1 MAKEKSDRQ
10 SSVHRIETELL
21 KDISIGS
28 ISPGDRMDE
37 TKLAARFKVSRTPV
51 REALNRLAA
60 QGVLAKSE
68 RKGLRVAE
76 YSREEM
82 AQMFEAM
89 HEIEAICARL
99 ASQRLSLLAR
109 SSIEAAQA
117 ECVSAANE
125 GDLPRYLNANENLH
139 FLIYRATE
147 NPYICDIASSYRRKT
162 GPFRAKKF
170 LSKVDLLASAEAHSV
185 LIKKIFSA
193 DSEVAVQ
200 GMREHMNDS
209 FMRVLAANGPE

>member
-1 MAKEKSDRQ
+1 MAKENSDRG
-10 SSVHRIETELL
+10 SSVHRIEAELMN
-21 KDISIGS
+21 DIAIGRLE
-28 ISPGDRMDE
+28 PGERLDE
-37 TKLAARFKVSRTPV
+37 TKLAERFNVSRTPV

-60 QGVLAKSE
+60 QGVLTKS
-68 RKGLRVAE
+68 RGKGLRVAE

-109 SSIEAAQA
+109 SNIEVAQA
-117 ECVSAANE
+117 ECESAAKA
-125 GDLPRYLNANENLH
+125 GDLQRYLKANEKLH
-139 FLIYRATE
+139 FLIYQATE
-147 NPYICDIASSYRRKT
+147 NPYICEIASNFRRKT

-170 LSKVDLLASAEAHSV
+170 RAKEDLLASARAHAV
-185 LIKKIFSA
+185 LIDKIFSA
-193 DSEVAVQ
+193 DPDAAVR

-209 FMRVLAANGPE
+209 FMRVLKANGAD